1 MKKII
6 ISKHLLTS
14 LYVDDK
20 KTLKEI
26 AIELGVSRQTVA
38 NKLKEFDIEI
48 RPNCMKPK
56 STNIKAPKVT
66 KLKPYMDY
74 DTFNRAYQELKSLNL
89 VAEHFGVSIDTAY
102 KWKSKLGIETV
113 SKFSEIGICKIN
125 AGKPY
130 TDKAKLEE
138 YYDKYS
144 IYDLAKIWDCNPT
157 TISKWLRKFNIPAK
171 SYKEQW
177 ARKNKNGTLVVAPD
191 EFRLSEYL
199 NTYKNSDRMSKRVVL
214 KIKDIVGAC
223 QSCGE
228 TEVLDLHHIDENR
241 RNNLPSNHVILCP
254 NCHARIHRLGKTV
267 SELCPNYV
275 SWDKILD
282 NGGTKDGR

>member
-1 MKKII
+1 MKKINI
-6 ISKHLLTS
+6 PKSLLTS
-14 LYVDDK
+14 LYLDNK
-20 KTLKEI
+20 LTLEQI
-26 AIELGVSRQTVA
+26 AVELGVSRQTIA
-38 NKLKEFDIEI
+38 NKLKEYNIDI

-56 STNIKAPKVT
+56 SKKAPRSKP
-66 KLKPYMDY
+66 KEIKPYMIY
-74 DTFNRAYQELKSLNL
+74 DNFSKVYSELKSINL
-89 VAEHFGVSIDTAY
+89 VAEYYGINIKTAHT
-102 KWKSKLGIETV
+102 WKTRLGIPTIKTMSSLGV
-113 SKFSEIGICKIN
+113 NKIN
-125 AGKPY
+125 QGKPY
-130 TDKAKLEE
+130 TCKETLVK

-144 IYDLAKIWDCNPT
+144 IYDLAKLWDCNPT
-157 TISKWLRKFNIPAK
+157 TISKWLRRFNIPRK
-171 SYKEQW
+171 TLKEQW
-177 ARKNKNGTLVVAPD
+177 ERKAKNGNVIVTD
-191 EFRLSEYL
+191 NEFRLSDYI
-199 NTYKNSDRMSKRVVL
+199 NSYSNRESLSKKVVF